1 MKGRLKPLIRAL
13 LARLHP
19 RYWMRLLTRANLRHY
34 GMPFMLIALLSYLIS
49 DIPKAPPD
57 PPQGQRQLC
66 GIFHQQPDWYDAAVQ
81 AHKRWGTPISTLM
94 AFIQVESGFDSYNE
108 PPRTHLLGFI
118 PWRRPSTAYGYAQ
131 AEDDS
136 WREFKEDT
144 DQPLAR
150 RWDIGDAMDFI
161 GWYNHRSHH
170 YLGLSFRSPDH
181 LYLAYHEG
189 LTGYRHHSYRHKP
202 QVRHLARHVAL
213 LSHTYSR
220 QLPACEKQLRCRHF
234 YQFWP
239 FCR

>member
-1 MKGRLKPLIRAL
+1 MKNRLKTLIRAL

-19 RYWMRLLTRANLRHY
+19 RSWIGLLTRDNFHHY
-34 GMPFMLIALLSYLIS
+34 GMPFILVALLSYLIS

-57 PPQGQRQLC
+57 PPHGQNQIC
-66 GIFHQQPDWYDAAVQ
+66 HIFQQQPAWYDAAVT
-81 AHKRWGTPISTLM
+81 AHKRWGTPIPTLM
-94 AFIQVESGFDSYNE
+94 AFIQAESGFDSYNE

-118 PWRRPSTAYGYAQ
+118 PWSRPSTAYGYAQ
-131 AEDDS
+131 AEDAT
-136 WREFKEDT
+136 WREFVADT
-144 DQPLAR
+144 GQPLAR

-161 GWYNHRSHH
+161 GWYNHRAHH
-170 YLGLSFRSPDH
+170 YLGLSLKNPDH

-189 LTGYRHHSYRHKP
+189 MGGYRRGSFRHKP
-202 QVRHLARHVAL
+202 KVVKLARHVAH
-213 LSHTYSR
+213 LSRTYAR